1 MVSLL
6 RNAVAV
12 CALAMASAVAA
23 QSTFEQDYD
32 ALAQQLARINA
43 DAGDNPFARLERL
56 QAQQALEAAGMA
68 RKRERDDALALAA
81 IQISIADYGVRSA
94 YLSQQ
99 SQQLDRERDAIL
111 LEASRRDAELARQEA
126 ERLRLQVLAR
136 EEEEALAAAAEPP
149 ADPANMPDPATQNL
163 TETQRKDAALARLE
177 EELSEQ
183 ITRKGS
189 VLTKR
194 TGTGSAGYVLSGAA
208 FQPGKATL
216 NADARVELQ
225 QLAKRLKTS
234 GKSWDIVGFTDN
246 LGDEDSNLQISRKRA
261 EVVLSLFRA
270 AGMPSVRLNALGMG
284 STQPLASN
292 ASKAGRAQNRRVEIL
307 QK

>member
-1 MVSLL
+1 MVRFL
-6 RNAVAV
+6 RHVFAL
-12 CALAMASAVAA
+12 CALGLATAATA

-32 ALAQQLARINA
+32 ALSRQLARVNA
-43 DAGDNPFARLERL
+43 DAGENPFARLERL
-56 QAQQALEAAGMA
+56 QAAQALEAAGLA
-68 RKRERDDALALAA
+68 RKRDREDALALAA
-81 IQISIADYGVRSA
+81 IQISIADYGVRNA

-136 EEEEALAAAAEPP
+136 EEEEALAAAEPP
-149 ADPANMPDPATQNL
+149 VDAADMPDPATQNL
-163 TETQRKDAALARLE
+163 SETQRKDAALARLE

-183 ITRKGS
+183 MARKGDI
-189 VLTKR
+189 LAKR
-194 TGTGSAGYVLSGAA
+194 TGAGPTGYIVSGAA
-208 FQPGKATL
+208 FQPGKAVL
-216 NADARVELQ
+216 NADARLELQ
-225 QLAKRLKTS
+225 QLAKRLKTG
-234 GKSWDIVGFTDN
+234 GKSWEIVGFTDN
-246 LGDEDSNLQISRKRA
+246 LGDEDGNLQISRKRA

-270 AGMPSVRLNALGMG
+270 AGIPSARLTAVGKG